1 MLDELSVLNNFKE
14 KNILVIDDMID
25 TGGTIK
31 EILYELKKNNA
42 KDIYVGCTHP
52 IFSGPAIERL
62 TELYNKGII
71 KGVIG
76 TDTVI
81 HENKPEWYH
90 EVSVAPLFGDV
101 IYRIENNMSVSDI
114 I

>member
-1 MLDELSVLNNFKE
+1 LGDVDG
-14 KNILVIDDMID
+14 KNIFFFFFMID

-31 EILYELKKNNA
+31 EILCELKKNNA
-42 KDIYVGCTHP
+42 KDVFIGCTHA

-62 TELYNKGII
+62 NGLYNEGVI

-76 TDTVI
+76 TDSVI
-81 HENKPEWYH
+81 HGKLKWYH

-101 IYRIENNMSVSDI
+101 IYRIENNMSVSDLLD
-114 I
+114 

>member
-1 MLDELSVLNNFKE
+1 MFERE
-14 KNILVIDDMID
+14 R
-25 TGGTIK
+25 G
-31 EILYELKKNNA
+31 EILGPQLTGRVA
-42 KDIYVGCTHP
+42 TCTHS

-62 TELYNKGII
+62 NGLYNEGVI

-81 HENKPEWYH
+81 HENRMNWYH

-101 IYRIENNMSVSDI
+101 IYRIENNMSVSDLLD
-114 I
+114 